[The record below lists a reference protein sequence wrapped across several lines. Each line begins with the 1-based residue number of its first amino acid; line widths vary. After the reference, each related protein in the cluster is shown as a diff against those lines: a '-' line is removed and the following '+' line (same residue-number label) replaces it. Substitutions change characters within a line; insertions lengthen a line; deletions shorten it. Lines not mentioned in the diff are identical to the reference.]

1 MGGNQDSSRPDP
13 RSPRSWNDSGMIG
26 MNIEVTGLTKAFG
39 DPPVPAL
46 TGINLTAP
54 PASFTSIVG
63 ASGSGKS
70 TLLRIIGGLIE
81 PTEGTVTI
89 GGLTPDE
96 LRRRKA
102 VGWMAQ
108 RTALLPWRTVLDNI
122 SLAQRINPQEGRLV
136 PSPKDLLANVGLI
149 DVATAYP
156 ATLSGGMQQRVAL
169 ARTLAI
175 GTPVWLMD
183 EPFSAL
189 DELTRET
196 MATDLLEIWASVRP
210 TVVWVTHHV
219 PEAVAMSDRIVLLTP
234 RPGHVAGVLEIN
246 LPRPRDLSSVQF
258 QETVRKARSILAL
271 AHRTQVVA

>member
-1 MGGNQDSSRPDP
+1 ME
-13 RSPRSWNDSGMIG
+13 
-26 MNIEVTGLTKAFG
+26 IEVTGLTKAFG
-39 DPPVPAL
+39 DPAVPAL
-46 TGINLTAP
+46 AGIDLTTP

-70 TLLRIIGGLIE
+70 TLLRVIGGLIE
-81 PTEGTVTI
+81 PTKGTVTI

-108 RTALLPWRTVLDNI
+108 RTALLPWRSVLDNI

-149 DVATAYP
+149 DVAAAYP

-175 GTPVWLMD
+175 GAPVWLMD
-183 EPFSAL
+183 EPFSAR

-196 MATDLLEIWASVRP
+196 MATDLLKIWVSVRP
-210 TVVWVTHHV
+210 TVVWVTHHL
-219 PEAVAMSDRIVLLTP
+219 PEAVALSDRIVLLTS
-234 RPGHVAGVLEIN
+234 RPGQVAGVLEIN
-246 LPRPRDLSSVQF
+246 LPRPRDLTSVEF
-258 QETVRKARSILAL
+258 QEMVRKARSILAL
-271 AHRTQVVA
+271 AHRAQVVA

>member
-1 MGGNQDSSRPDP
+1 
-13 RSPRSWNDSGMIG
+13 MIG

-136 PSPKDLLANVGLI
+136 PSPKDLLANVALI